1 MKKISKK
8 HFFIGLAMAM
18 LAAIS
23 LWQISSGNSQAT
35 KIFRGLASIENEFQP
50 FSLDSV
56 AERDLVRAL
65 KLRVLQKLVGKKNS
79 QNIELSLG
87 AFSLHG
93 KNICQKYPQ
102 LEVELSAE
110 GVVVSG
116 MIPHILIQVPCR
128 YEEGSEETSAIEIPI
143 EQIKKLQPIDQKID
157 LAGGGFAEIKGLD
170 DFWPEDWLVAK
181 IKLQGLGAEKSIE
194 IDSYEINFVKGRPLR
209 F

>member
-8 HFFIGLAMAM
+8 PFYIGLAMAL

-23 LWQISSGNSQAT
+23 LWQIFSGNTQTT
-35 KIFRGLASIENEFQP
+35 KIFRGMASIENEFQP

-87 AFSLHG
+87 AFSLRG

-116 MIPHILIQVPCR
+116 MIPHIQIQVPCR

-143 EQIKKLQPIDQKID
+143 EQIKKLQPIDQKLI
-157 LAGGGFAEIKGLD
+157 LPAGVLLK
-170 DFWPEDWLVAK
+170 
-181 IKLQGLGAEKSIE
+181 
-194 IDSYEINFVKGRPLR
+194 
-209 F
+209 